1 MRGGYNKASRAPNTA
16 ELFQS
21 STTVFETSFASA
33 DPCGV
38 NTTAIWGNV
47 ASNPNRLQVQQL
59 CAGLIGNTT
68 STFGAPGS
76 VEANTYLQG
85 QAAFTGINGDQR
97 GNVNVKPE
105 TADTYTFGVVFN
117 HPGGLEGLSASVDW
131 YSIKIQDAIAT
142 FNGQQIYQ
150 KCFNSDGKSNP
161 GFSTSDPGGFCA
173 LINRNAS
180 TGGAGTVI
188 EKYLNAG
195 IIDTSGID
203 LAVNWS
209 KNFKNGGAFYM
220 NHLVSYLDHFN
231 TQTTPTDPII
241 KYAGTLGSAPYTG
254 MFDYKL
260 NSTFGYRFGGG
271 NASVGLRWRYL
282 PEVKNGAYISNPLT
296 ANLPTDAYSEF
307 DAFGS
312 YNFGTKYQ
320 LRGGIDNLFDTSP
333 AVVGATRASATT
345 VADSNSSSTL
355 PGFYDVLGRR
365 YYIGLNVK
373 F

>member
-1 MRGGYNKASRAPNTA
+1 
-16 ELFQS
+16 
-21 STTVFETSFASA
+21 
-33 DPCGV
+33 
-38 NTTAIWGNV
+38 V

-76 VEANTYLQG
+76 PEANSYLFG

-97 GNVNVKPE
+97 GNANVKPE
-105 TADTYTFGVVFN
+105 NADTYTFGVVFN
-117 HPGGLEGLSASVDW
+117 HPGGLEGLAASVDF

-150 KCFNSDGKSNP
+150 KCFNSNGQSNP
-161 GFSTSDPGGFCA
+161 GYSVSDPGGFCA

-195 IIDTSGID
+195 IIDTAGVD
-203 LAVNWS
+203 LAVNWTKS
-209 KNFKNGGAFYM
+209 FSSGGAFYM
-220 NHLVSYLDHFN
+220 NHLVSYLDKFN
-231 TQTTPTDPII
+231 TQTTPTDPVI

-254 MFDYKL
+254 TFDYKL
-260 NSTFGYRFGGG
+260 NSTFGYRFSGGA
-271 NASVGLRWRYL
+271 ASAGVRWRYL

-296 ANLPTDAYSEF
+296 ANLPTNAYSEF

-312 YNFGTKYQ
+312 YNFGKYQ
-320 LRGGIDNLFDTSP
+320 LRGGIDNLLDTAP

-345 VADSNSSSTL
+345 IADSNSASTL

-365 YYIGLNVK
+365 FYVGLNVK